1 MTGVRSKIQIY
12 SKHGLWSL
20 FLMCAFPL
28 HFWTLLLAFRDI
40 SWLTERSN
48 LWDAIGVLAYG
59 LVFTFV
65 ESLLVC
71 LIMALLGFLIS
82 TKWDEPRRI
91 ALLSVLMFVVS
102 FWAMFSQAH
111 FIWGI
116 SPPAPI
122 LTFIAQSGHPY
133 RYLFGITLV
142 EVVGT
147 TAVPAFLVLRWK
159 KFFRF
164 VLEGADRI
172 SLLASFYLVLDLVG
186 LAIVVI
192 RNIF

>member
-1 MTGVRSKIQIY
+1 
-12 SKHGLWSL
+12 
-20 FLMCAFPL
+20 MCAFPL
-28 HFWTLLLAFRDI
+28 HFWTLLLAFREI

-48 LWDAIGVLAYG
+48 LWGAIGVLAYG
-59 LVFTFV
+59 LVFAFV

-71 LIMALLGFLIS
+71 LIIALLGFLIS

-116 SPPAPI
+116 SPPASI

-147 TAVPAFLVLRWK
+147 TAVPAFLVLRWE
-159 KFFRF
+159 KFFLF
-164 VLEGADRI
+164 VLEGIDRI